1 MQGSYKQ
8 LFQGAYPITRFWEE
22 TGSNGRLYTADVPV
36 KKHVTT
42 YSKYAHAIK
51 QAIHLKGYIGS
62 NKSIRILQHNATAVQ
77 SFAFGEVDD
86 NGIPGIMDGDKPK
99 ILLDAKSII
108 YTKSSFL
115 VGAHGDVRNRETGRL
130 IWEFIKKIT

>member
-1 MQGSYKQ
+1 
-8 LFQGAYPITRFWEE
+8 
-22 TGSNGRLYTADVPV
+22 
-36 KKHVTT
+36 VTT